1 MLLACVLVGEYFS
14 EKEEIPTFYVR
25 NGMEW
30 ERNIEEL
37 TAEEIDEFNFSRC
50 SEYCTFLILCT
61 ILSSQVQVN
70 DKMSRRRTSM
80 GPITVKIF
88 CMVFYDG

>member
-37 TAEEIDEFNFSRC
+37 TAEEIDKFNFSRC

-70 DKMSRRRTSM
+70 DKIARRRTSM
-80 GPITVKIF
+80 GPITVKII
-88 CMVFYDG
+88 MHGLL